1 MKELRVQ
8 PIKNGTVIDHITPGC
23 ALKVLKILRIPGD
36 ADGGSIISVVMNVE
50 GGSGK
55 KDIVKIENRELK
67 AHEVD
72 KIALIAPNAT
82 INIIR
87 DYEVRDKH
95 RVSVPDDIVGI
106 VECANPSCI
115 SNASGEPIQPRF
127 TVKSRDPLRI
137 KCFYCDREIED
148 ISAGII

>member
-36 ADGGSIISVVMNVE
+36 ASGSIISVVMNVE

-87 DYEVRDKH
+87 DYEVQDKH
-95 RVSVPDDIVGI
+95 HVSVPHDIVGI

-115 SNASGEPIQPRF
+115 SNASKEPIQPRF

-137 KCFYCDREIED
+137 KCFYCERELED